1 MDVRS
6 SVRELPPDSTAAAST
21 PDTPVHAEQLSL
33 SLQQI
38 KQTQQHLAEMETR
51 LADLTRDC
59 AQILEQWSRT
69 DERHASAVAA
79 LNERLGDWTDLE
91 RRLLTESATRL
102 QQFERNVLHEW
113 HALRQRHEEPILR
126 LDAQATRIAESCVSA
141 VDAALRGFHGAEAR
155 RAAFE
160 QDLVSHI
167 GDLAREVRGAV
178 QELRRVEGPPRL
190 MPARPW
196 AMEEVV
202 KLHGELRAD
211 DEPHAPLAL
220 PPSEEPTLPT
230 AAVTVEPVEASPRLP
245 SWVTKAVGAA
255 IVLAVIGGA
264 AWLWS
269 MSRDVSLGLREA
281 ADRATAAERGA
292 DEARRQ
298 ASAQVAA
305 AQAAAD
311 VRIETA
317 QQTARA
323 AQLTASVLS
332 SPDLQRLDLASRGTG
347 TPAVFGNVL
356 WSRTRGIVFN
366 SAWLPPLPA
375 GRTYQLWIQSVTAW
389 TSAGTFEP
397 QATGHVD
404 RVFDPPASLPR
415 PVIGARVTLEP
426 IGGSSQPTGGLV
438 IATRPPAP
446 PAAPPTPADQDAR

>member
-6 SVRELPPDSTAAAST
+6 SVRELPPDSEAAS
-21 PDTPVHAEQLSL
+21 PDRDTPVHAEQVSL

-38 KQTQQHLAEMETR
+38 KQTQQHLEEMETR

-59 AQILEQWSRT
+59 AAILEQWSRT
-69 DERHASAVAA
+69 DERHSSAVAA

-113 HALRQRHEEPILR
+113 HALRQKHEEPILR
-126 LDAQATRIAESCVSA
+126 LDAQATRIAETCVSA

-160 QDLVSHI
+160 QDLVTHL

-178 QELRRVEGPPRL
+178 QELRRVEGSQRL
-190 MPARPW
+190 LPARPW

-211 DEPHAPLAL
+211 DDARAPLAL
-220 PPSEEPTLPT
+220 VAPEAAAPPRADVVVEAGAPLDPAPRPWSWRMTLAA
-230 AAVTVEPVEASPRLP
+230 AAVA
-245 SWVTKAVGAA
+245 VT
-255 IVLAVIGGA
+255 LLGGA

-269 MSRDVSLGLREA
+269 MSRDVSLGLRDAAARAEA
-281 ADRATAAERGA
+281 AQRGA

-298 ASAQVAA
+298 AAAQVAA

-311 VRIETA
+311 ARIETA

-332 SPDLQRLDLASRGTG
+332 APDLIRFDLAARSG

-356 WSRTRGIVFN
+356 WSRTRGIVLN
-366 SAWLPPLPA
+366 SAWLPPLPE
-375 GRTYQLWIQSVTAW
+375 GHTYQLWIHSVTAW
-389 TSAGTFEP
+389 TSAGTFGPE
-397 QATGHVD
+397 ATGHVD
-404 RVFDPPASLPR
+404 IAFDPPASLPR
-415 PVIGARVTLEP
+415 PVIGARVTIEP
-426 IGGSSQPTGGLV
+426 AGGAPQPTGTLV
-438 IATRPPAP
+438 IATRPPARP
-446 PAAPPTPADQDAR
+446 DAPAAQNAQ